1 MPASLVVEHMTMP
14 APIFVE
20 HVMKCGGTFVCN
32 AFMASQGFVP
42 QRNRV
47 THKTTA
53 KLLAAESPPARL
65 LRLPGQ
71 LQALP
76 GGYVPQPRYHTGRG
90 ARPLPSASRL
100 GECDDER
107 AGMGSREGVSTRRG
121 L

>member
-53 KLLAAESPPARL
+53 KLLAAESHAE
-65 LRLPGQ
+65 
-71 LQALP
+71 
-76 GGYVPQPRYHTGRG
+76 
-90 ARPLPSASRL
+90 RL
-100 GECDDER
+100 GYRDNCRHCPEATCLNPDITRDEAR
-107 AGMGSREGVSTRRG
+107 A
-121 L
+121 LF